1 MAKQLPAQNPIAPA
15 PPDED
20 HVYASVRNTLAH
32 ARSHVERAVSSTMVE
47 TYEENAALLSGAPNS
62 RHTVS

>member
-1 MAKQLPAQNPIAPA
+1 MAKQLPAQNPIAPT

-20 HVYASVRNTLAH
+20 HVYASVRNTLEH
-32 ARSHVERAVSSTMVE
+32 ARSHVERAINSTTVE
-47 TYEENAALLSGAPNS
+47 AYEENAALLSGVPNS

>member
-15 PPDED
+15 TPDED
-20 HVYASVRNTLAH
+20 HVYVSVRNTLEH
-32 ARSHVERAVSSTMVE
+32 ARSHVERAINSTMVE
-47 TYEENAALLSGAPNS
+47 AYEENTALLSGVPNS